1 MVKNL
6 QLQFFAANSAN
17 GIDHLYST
25 SAGEGVSPK
34 FDDDYFKLWETPID
48 QIMKLLESVDIR
60 TVDNP
65 DTLIQ
70 VLFVKKDHL
79 KNRHFL
85 HNLAEASV
93 KYSYRSGKKSK
104 ITYKSGGKKQI
115 VLREIR
121 NPLSTSTSK
130 NKIFYPIITI
140 GLEDFLFTYE
150 ESPNLDFEI
159 DGKVQN
165 WQANRSEK
173 KYKYELE
180 LDPRTKFL
188 DSSIW
193 HRYVSY
199 APDSGNGDFEENF
212 KKVLNKI
219 ITYANF
225 RLYRSL
231 AALSTLE
238 FQCRMLQ
245 NSVIAQYGNHG
256 HHEAVTPFKF
266 HSETV
271 MEQKVHKFIKFFE
284 ADRNKTSLMKLQ
296 WNILLVD
303 DYSEH
308 EISTIDNSTPKK
320 KNDRKEKPNKKEI
333 IEQWLNDIAGKEKKC
348 LNILASTDGKDKI
361 ISKGIKH
368 LKEQTFDIILLDY
381 LIGDSEIKNSVG
393 LKAYGHE
400 FLLEIA
406 TSQEQK
412 EFNRGPFGR
421 YWVFPISSFPFA
433 FTDKLKQLNIDGS
446 SDRWYIAGGGDPIS
460 TPELFRL
467 NFFRLLMRQIS
478 EVYLHEAALSRQLSR
493 YDSIKHLGSWCSA
506 MIGRIEADVKNK
518 ELLMAER
525 DNNSLFSETME
536 VFLNSQKDD
545 DDAFLEKLKNWLRT
559 FSNYKKGTSAKEYF
573 IDLDKIKEK
582 FDHFSHLIDQIKI
595 KAGVL
600 VEDSEEELIKKFKK
614 GSKTIDF
621 NQEYL
626 YTFPVDLSKIY
637 PEITTLN
644 LSGNRLKGLPP
655 SIIQLPN
662 LGELDLSHN
671 QELEYLPA
679 KEILENCK
687 LLIKLDLRGTRLGD
701 AIKNSQLDY
710 TEKKFPTQ
718 KLLEYIAQHNEKNRV
733 SMPEKGSS
741 EGIARIFISYS
752 HIDLEWKDKLIA
764 HLLSLKYANLAE
776 IWADHQILPG
786 ERWDDKILTKLDES
800 DIVLF
805 LISANFMASKY
816 IQEKEIKIAIE
827 KNKKIVPVYL
837 NFYSLGGT
845 KLAPFQGLPKDGY
858 DNPILSSNYF
868 SPDEGFKKVVEGLK
882 EIILNNQITPA

>member
-25 SAGEGVSPK
+25 SAGVVIPPK
-34 FDDDYFKLWETPID
+34 FGDDYFKLWETPIER
-48 QIMKLLESVDIR
+48 ILKLLESANKEKAISIVKN
-60 TVDNP
+60 T
-65 DTLIQ
+65 DTIIQ

-79 KNRHFL
+79 RNRQFL
-85 HNLAEASV
+85 HQLANVTVETSYASV
-93 KYSYRSGKKSK
+93 EKPKLPL
-104 ITYKSGGKKQI
+104 
-115 VLREIR
+115 VLREKHD
-121 NPLSTSTSK
+121 PLVTNISE
-130 NKIFYPIITI
+130 NKKIYPIITI
-140 GLEDFLFTYE
+140 GLEDFLSTYE

-159 DGKVQN
+159 DEKVQN
-165 WQANRSEK
+165 WQAKRSEK

-180 LDPRTKFL
+180 LDPRIKFL

-199 APDSGNGDFEENF
+199 VPDLGNGDFEENF

-266 HSETV
+266 HSETM
-271 MEQKVHKFIKFFE
+271 MEQKIARFIDFFK
-284 ADRNKTSLMKLQ
+284 ADRNKTSLMSLR
-296 WNILLVD
+296 WNMLLVD
-303 DYSEH
+303 DYSEVH
-308 EISTIDNSTPKK
+308 IST
-320 KNDRKEKPNKKEI
+320 NDKSAHESKKEI
-333 IEQWLNDIAGKEKKC
+333 IEQWLNDFDGKKIEF
-348 LNILASTDGKDKI
+348 LNIKAFTDGKDKI
-361 ISKGIKH
+361 ISKGIQH

-381 LIGDSEIKNSVG
+381 LIGDSEIENSVG

-446 SDRWYIAGGGDPIS
+446 NERWYIAGGGDPIS

-493 YDSIKHLGSWCSA
+493 YDSINHLGSWCSA

-525 DNNSLFSETME
+525 DNDSLFSETME
-536 VFLNSQKDD
+536 VFLDHQKS

-559 FSNYKKGTSAKEYF
+559 FSNYTKGTSAHGYFTDLNEIKKE
-573 IDLDKIKEK
+573 
-582 FDHFSHLIDQIKI
+582 FDHFSHLIEQIKI
-595 KAGVL
+595 KASQL
-600 VEDSEEELIKKFKK
+600 VDDAEDALFKK
-614 GSKTIDF
+614 IEKSLKVIDF

-626 YTFPVDLSKIY
+626 YTFPVKLSKTY

-655 SIIQLPN
+655 SIMQLPN
-662 LGELDLSHN
+662 LEELDLSHN

-687 LLIKLDLRGTRLGD
+687 LLTKLDLRGTKLGD
-701 AIKNSQLDY
+701 MIKKTDY
-710 TEKKFPTQ
+710 TEKKFPTE
-718 KLLEYIAQHNEKNRV
+718 KLLEYIAKYNEKNGLV
-733 SMPEKGSS
+733 FFGINKGDTKSS
-741 EGIARIFISYS
+741 ISIYYAKN
-752 HIDLEWKDKLIA
+752 DAYWKDRLKV
-764 HLLSLKYANLAE
+764 HLRSLELRGLAT
-776 IWADHQILPG
+776 IWTDDEILPG
-786 ERWDDKILTKLDES
+786 AARDNEILASLNKS
-800 DIVLF
+800 DIILL
-805 LISANFMASKY
+805 LISADFIASEYSTDFKTR
-816 IQEKEIKIAIE
+816 IEQSGEKVIPIYLHSFSLEGTQLAKIK
-827 KNKKIVPVYL
+827 
-837 NFYSLGGT
+837 
-845 KLAPFQGLPKDGY
+845 GLPSKNISEYNNSEDA
-858 DNPILSSNYF
+858 F
-868 SPDEGFKKVVEGLK
+868 HEVVKGLLK
-882 EIILNNQITPA
+882 II

>member
-6 QLQFFAANSAN
+6 QLQFFAANSVN

-25 SAGEGVSPK
+25 SAGEAVFPK
-34 FDDDYFKLWETPID
+34 FDDDYFKLWETPIEW
-48 QIMKLLESVDIR
+48 ILKLLESANKEKAISVVKN
-60 TVDNP
+60 T
-65 DTLIQ
+65 DTIIQ

-85 HNLAEASV
+85 HNLAEVTVETS
-93 KYSYRSGKKSK
+93 YSSGEKPKLPL
-104 ITYKSGGKKQI
+104 
-115 VLREIR
+115 VLREIHD
-121 NPLSTSTSK
+121 PLTTKTSEK
-130 NKIFYPIITI
+130 KDFHPIITI
-140 GLEDFLFTYE
+140 GLEDFLSTYE

-159 DGKVQN
+159 DEKVQN

-180 LDPRTKFL
+180 LDPRIKFL

-193 HRYVSY
+193 HRYVPY
-199 APDSGNGDFEENF
+199 APDSNNDDFEENF

-266 HSETV
+266 HSETM
-271 MEQKVHKFIKFFE
+271 MEKKIARFIDFFKV
-284 ADRNKTSLMKLQ
+284 DRNGTSLMNLE
-296 WNILLVD
+296 WNMLLVD
-303 DYSEH
+303 DYSKDK
-308 EISTIDNSTPKK
+308 ISIADEDVPAPKS
-320 KNDRKEKPNKKEI
+320 KKEI
-333 IEQWLNDIAGKEKKC
+333 IEEWLNDFDGKKIEFLSIK
-348 LNILASTDGKDKI
+348 AFTDGKDKI
-361 ISKGIKH
+361 ISKGIQH

-381 LIGDSEIKNSVG
+381 LIGDSEIENSVG

-406 TSQEQK
+406 TSPDQK
-412 EFNRGPFGR
+412 DFKRGPFGR

-446 SDRWYIAGGGDPIS
+446 SERWYIAGGGDPIS

-493 YDSIKHLGSWCSA
+493 YDSIQHLGSWCSA

-525 DNNSLFSETME
+525 DNDSLFSEKME
-536 VFLNSQKDD
+536 EFLDFQKEDND
-545 DDAFLEKLKNWLRT
+545 FLKKLNNWLRT

-573 IDLDKIKEK
+573 IDLNKIKK
-582 FDHFSHLIDQIKI
+582 NGHFSHLIDQIKI
-595 KAGVL
+595 KASQL
-600 VEDSEEELIKKFKK
+600 VDDAEEELIKEFKK
-614 GSKTIDF
+614 GSKAIDF
-621 NQEYL
+621 SQEYL
-626 YTFPVDLSKIY
+626 YTFPVNLSKIY
-637 PEITTLN
+637 PGITTLN
-644 LSGNRLKGLPP
+644 LSGNRLKSLPP

-662 LGELDLSHN
+662 LEELDLSHN

-687 LLIKLDLRGTRLGD
+687 LLTKLDLRGTKLGD
-701 AIKNSQLDY
+701 MIKKTDY

-718 KLLEYIAQHNEKNRV
+718 KLLEYIAKYNEKNGLV
-733 SMPEKGSS
+733 FFDISKEDTKSS
-741 EGIARIFISYS
+741 ISIYYAKN
-752 HIDLEWKDKLIA
+752 DVEWKDKLKI
-764 HLLSLKYANLAE
+764 HLRSLELGGLATIWTDDE
-776 IWADHQILPG
+776 IRPGAIRDNEILASLN
-786 ERWDDKILTKLDES
+786 KS
-800 DIVLF
+800 DIILL
-805 LISANFMASKY
+805 LISADFIASEYKTDF
-816 IQEKEIKIAIE
+816 KTRIE
-827 KNKKIVPVYL
+827 QSGKKIIPIYL
-837 NFYSLGGT
+837 RPCYLEGT
-845 KLAPFQGLPKDGY
+845 QLARIEGLPNKNITEY
-858 DNPILSSNYF
+858 SNYDDAF
-868 SPDEGFKKVVEGLK
+868 NEVVKGLLKVIERKKSPPH
-882 EIILNNQITPA
+882 NHRQ